1 VAAHAQCFF
10 LLRRVGARKLD
21 WLHLIDFTVGCTPT
35 LVFAL
40 LLHSCTPKRA
50 ELNSWLSFGWVER
63 YPLDA
68 RPTLAASPIFFVT
81 RGSQA
86 YATPATRQPEKRKK
100 HRVAHADNSKIFIF
114 VCTPQLLSR
123 SCSELGLNFV
133 SEKCP
138 FSELGPKFVSG
149 HRSLCTKIS
158 RNVHESSRSRAF
170 FTCIS
175 LYSFVYVQVLRSSN
189 STPPQA
195 DPFGVQRAVLPSQ
208 SRTQH

>member
-1 VAAHAQCFF
+1 LAPGSWTGCT
-10 LLRRVGARKLD
+10 
-21 WLHLIDFTVGCTPT
+21 IDFTDWLYTHAGFCAAGQLHTETSVSQLAVLSGRTVPYGRAANLGC
-35 LVFAL
+35 
-40 LLHSCTPKRA
+40 
-50 ELNSWLSFGWVER
+50 
-63 YPLDA
+63 A
-68 RPTLAASPIFFVT
+68 RPIFFVT

-86 YATPATRQPEKRKK
+86 YATPATRQPEKRKTR
-100 HRVAHADNSKIFIF
+100 RVAHADNSKIFIF